1 MKVIILDE
9 CDYLSPNAQA
19 ALRNMMETFSKH
31 CRFILTCNFVEKI
44 ISPIQSR
51 CQTFQVIPPDRKQV
65 AQQLVHILSEE
76 SVKYEIKDVADIVN
90 SGYPDIR
97 RVINAAQR
105 QVVDG
110 ELKMD
115 KTSVIQND
123 YKIKV
128 LELLKEDK
136 KTAFNGIRK
145 LLLDSKVTQF
155 EDLYRL
161 LYDNVDDFGKGHVA
175 EVILIVAKYQESDAV
190 VVDKEINAMA
200 MLIELLGVIK

>member
-1 MKVIILDE
+1 
-9 CDYLSPNAQA
+9 
-19 ALRNMMETFSKH
+19 
-31 CRFILTCNFVEKI
+31 
-44 ISPIQSR
+44 
-51 CQTFQVIPPDRKQV
+51 
-65 AQQLVHILSEE
+65 
-76 SVKYEIKDVADIVN
+76 
-90 SGYPDIR
+90 
-97 RVINAAQR
+97 
-105 QVVDG
+105 
-110 ELKMD
+110 MD

-136 KTAFNGIRK
+136 KTAFNSIRK

-175 EVILIVAKYQESDAV
+175 EVILIIAKYQESDAV